1 MQSMLKSSKSRVLW
15 IWLTAIAV
23 MLSAIAPTISH
34 ASRAV
39 RGVDL
44 EYVSICTTSG
54 MKWLDVKTGEI
65 SDSTPSAAEV
75 AIQADRCEC
84 CLTQPLA
91 LIPNLF
97 NEVHMLSITRSDMPF
112 LFYHAPAKL
121 HAWSQSIPR
130 APPVI

>member
-1 MQSMLKSSKSRVLW
+1 MLKSLKMKYVW
-15 IWLTAIAV
+15 IWLTALAV
-23 MLSAIAPTISH
+23 LLSAIAPTISH

-65 SDSTPSAAEV
+65 SDQAPASSEV
-75 AIQADRCEC
+75 VNQADRCDC
-84 CLTQPLA
+84 CLTKPLA
-91 LIPNLF
+91 LSPKLF
-97 NEVHMLSITRSDMPF
+97 DDIQVVSVTRSDMPF
-112 LFYHAPAKL
+112 LFYHAPEKL
-121 HAWSQSIPR
+121 HAWSQSNPR